1 MPENKKESTV
11 EDKLNILS
19 PFGPSIAKIKIPEKI
34 IKTLNDHVDEIRA
47 SEKKSKKFDA
57 GKSLIGNV
65 TQEILLSQEIIK
77 ESGWLT
83 FLANATRSW
92 IKFIEK
98 KEIKKFNI
106 NSSWVVSQYANQ
118 YNPVHWHSGHISGA
132 GFLKV
137 PSTFGETF
145 QKDKKNLNGQLTLI
159 HGQRAFMNDSQ
170 FKITPKVG
178 DFYIFPH
185 YLMHT
190 VYPFKDTDEERR
202 SISFN
207 ASIDERTFDIF
218 Y

>member
-1 MPENKKESTV
+1 MDENK
-11 EDKLNILS
+11 LQIIS
-19 PFGPSIAKIKIPEKI
+19 PFGPRIAKVKIPEKI
-34 IKTLNDHVDEIRA
+34 IKLLNDHVDKVRNN
-47 SEKKSKKFDA
+47 EKMSKKFDA

-65 TQEILLSQEIIK
+65 TQEILLSPEIIK
-77 ESGWLT
+77 ESGWLS
-83 FLANATRSW
+83 FLANATKVW
-92 IKFIEK
+92 IKNSLN
-98 KEIKKFNI
+98 KEMTKFNI
-106 NSSWVVSQYANQ
+106 NNSWVVSQYTNQ

-145 QKDKKNLNGQLTLI
+145 QKDKKNLNGKLSLI
-159 HGQRAFMNDSQ
+159 HGQRAFMSDSQ

-207 ASIDERTFDIF
+207 AAIDDKIFDVF
-218 Y
+218 V

>member
-1 MPENKKESTV
+1 MDD
-11 EDKLNILS
+11 DKLNVIS
-19 PFGPSIAKIKIPEKI
+19 PFGPKIAKVQIPEKVLKI
-34 IKTLNDHVDEIRA
+34 LNDHVDKVVNDE
-47 SEKKSKKFDA
+47 ELSKKFDD
-57 GKSLIGNV
+57 GKNLIGNV
-65 TQEILLSQEIIK
+65 KQEISLSKEIIEK
-77 ESGWLT
+77 SGWLS
-83 FLANATRSW
+83 FLAKSTQSW
-92 IKFIEK
+92 IKNSIGRD
-98 KEIKKFNI
+98 ITKFNV
-106 NSSWVVSQYANQ
+106 NGSWVVSQFSNQ

-145 QKDKKNLNGQLTLI
+145 QKDKKNLNGKLSLI
-159 HGQRAFMNDSQ
+159 HGQRAFMSDAQ

-207 ASIDERTFDIF
+207 AVVDEKTFDVHV
-218 Y
+218 

>member
-1 MPENKKESTV
+1 MDENK
-11 EDKLNILS
+11 LQILS
-19 PFGPSIAKIKIPEKI
+19 PFGPSIAKVKIPEKI
-34 IKTLNDHVDEIRA
+34 IKTLNDHVDEVKT
-47 SEKKSKKFDA
+47 SEKMSKKFDG
-57 GKSLIGNV
+57 GKTLIGNV

-83 FLANATRSW
+83 FLANATQAW
-92 IKFIEK
+92 IKNVLR
-98 KEIKKFNI
+98 KEITKFNI
-106 NSSWVVSQYANQ
+106 NSSWVVSQYANE
-118 YNPVHWHSGHISGA
+118 YNPVHWHNGHISGA

-145 QKDKKNLNGQLTLI
+145 QEDKKNLNGQLILI
-159 HGQRAFMNDSQ
+159 HGQRAFMSDSQ
-170 FKITPKVG
+170 FKIIPKVG

-207 ASIDERTFDIF
+207 ASIDDKIFDVF
-218 Y
+218 V

>member
-1 MPENKKESTV
+1 MN
-11 EDKLNILS
+11 EDKLQIIN
-19 PFGPSIAKIKIPEKI
+19 PFGPSIAKVKIPDKI

-47 SEKKSKKFDA
+47 NEKMSKKFDA

-65 TQEILLSQEIIK
+65 KQEILLSEKIIK

-83 FLANATRSW
+83 FLANATNAW
-92 IKFIEK
+92 IKSAAGID
-98 KEIKKFNI
+98 ITKFNI
-106 NSSWVVSQYANQ
+106 NSSWVISQYANE
-118 YNPVHWHSGHISGA
+118 YNPVHWHNGHISGA

-145 QKDKKNLNGQLTLI
+145 QKDKRNLNGQLTLL
-159 HGQRAFMNDSQ
+159 HGQRSFMSDAQ
-170 FKITPKVG
+170 FKITPQVG

-185 YLMHT
+185 YLMHV

-207 ASIDERTFDIF
+207 AVVDEKTFDVHV
-218 Y
+218 

>member
-1 MPENKKESTV
+1 MD
-11 EDKLNILS
+11 EDKLNIIS
-19 PFGPSIAKIKIPEKI
+19 PFGPSIAKVKIPEKI
-34 IKTLNDHVDEIRA
+34 IKTLNDHVDEVKT
-47 SEKKSKKFDA
+47 SEKMSKKFDG
-57 GKSLIGNV
+57 GKTLIGNV

-83 FLANATRSW
+83 FLAKATKAW
-92 IKFIEK
+92 IKYVLNQ
-98 KEIKKFNI
+98 EITKFNI

-118 YNPVHWHSGHISGA
+118 YNPVHWHSAHISGA

-145 QKDKKNLNGQLTLI
+145 QKNKKNLNGQLVLI
-159 HGQRAFMNDSQ
+159 NGTRSFMCDSQ
-170 FKITPKVG
+170 YKIIPEVG

-185 YLMHT
+185 YLMHS
-190 VYPFKDTDEERR
+190 VYPFKATDEERR

-207 ASIDERTFDIF
+207 AVIDEKIFDVF

>member
-1 MPENKKESTV
+1 MPENKKVSTV
-11 EDKLNILS
+11 DDKLNILS

-47 SEKKSKKFDA
+47 SKKKSKEFDA
-57 GKSLIGNV
+57 GQSLIGNV
-65 TQEILLSQEIIK
+65 TQEILLGQKIIK

-83 FLANATRSW
+83 FLGNATRAW

-145 QKDKKNLNGQLTLI
+145 QKDKKNLNGQLTLL
-159 HGQRAFMNDSQ
+159 HGQRAFMSDSQ
-170 FKITPKVG
+170 FKIVPVVG

-207 ASIDERTFDIF
+207 ASIDEETFDIF

>member
-1 MPENKKESTV
+1 MN
-11 EDKLNILS
+11 EDQIKIHK
-19 PFGPSIAKIKIPEKI
+19 PFGPSIAKINIPEKI
-34 IKTLNDHVDEIRA
+34 IKLLNDHVDKIRNN
-47 SEKKSKKFDA
+47 EKLSKKFDA
-57 GKSLIGNV
+57 GKNLIGNV
-65 TQEILLSQEIIK
+65 SQEINLSAEIIK

-83 FLANATRSW
+83 FLANATRAW
-92 IKFIEK
+92 IKNSMNK
-98 KEIKKFNI
+98 KITKFNV
-106 NSSWVVSQYANQ
+106 NGSWVVSQYANQ
-118 YNPVHWHSGHISGA
+118 YNPVHWHSAHISGA

-145 QKDKKNLNGQLTLI
+145 QKDKRNLNGQLVLI
-159 HGQRAFMNDSQ
+159 NGQRAFMSDSQ

-207 ASIDERTFDIF
+207 AAIDDKIFDVF
-218 Y
+218 V

>member
-1 MPENKKESTV
+1 M
-11 EDKLNILS
+11 DDYKLNVIS
-19 PFGPSIAKIKIPEKI
+19 PFGPSIAKVKIPEKI
-34 IKTLNDHVDEIRA
+34 IKSLNDHVDKIRNN
-47 SEKKSKKFDA
+47 EKLSKKFDA

-65 TQEILLSQEIIK
+65 TQEINLSPEIIK

-83 FLANATRSW
+83 FLANATRAW
-92 IKFIEK
+92 IKGVLRTDIT
-98 KEIKKFNI
+98 KFNI
-106 NSSWVVSQYANQ
+106 NSSWVVSQYSNQ
-118 YNPVHWHSGHISGA
+118 YNPVHWHNGHISGA

-145 QKDKKNLNGQLTLI
+145 QKDKKNLNGKLTLI
-159 HGQRAFMNDSQ
+159 HGQRAFMSNS
-170 FKITPKVG
+170 KIEIIPEVG

-207 ASIDERTFDIF
+207 AVIDEKIFDVF